1 MMIRKLFI
9 AVCLIAGL
17 SSSVRAQSYQ
27 STLLKRIAQLVNPV
41 IRIDSTD
48 SFGYCQAGR
57 FRGHDLVALCDA
69 ENNVLHL
76 GLKLFN
82 RQYDFGVNPSVL
94 DFLERYYFELAVE
107 KEVNRNTKMADDK
120 VFFRKGKPVDL
131 LNITDT
137 TAFSITTSERFYEVK
152 WMDNSGLPLVELVFP
167 VQYDLI
173 YGMNQSE
180 IQNLMKS
187 FIRQAPTVPLDGKK
201 VGGLTEITSGIYS
214 ISKNHYYIE
223 SLNDAVYYRKK
234 KNEYIPL
241 FENQHKDYSAANLMM
256 GIIPDVDYRMV
267 VTQSKYGLKSIQ
279 YTITLQQWLNY
290 CRYQNLH
297 LYFSVEEER
306 EDGLAAVVIAHSEE
320 LGYNH
325 LLSII
330 IPDKFVENKDE
341 TVLKV
346 KMTSFIPTHNIKDL
360 YQQYSVK
367 KRKTIK

>member
-1 MMIRKLFI
+1 MIRYLFI
-9 AVCLIAGL
+9 VVCVMMGL
-17 SSSVRAQSYQ
+17 PLSVHAQSYQ
-27 STLLKRIAQLVNPV
+27 SALLKRIAQLVNPV

-48 SFGYCQAGR
+48 SQGYCPAGR
-57 FRGHDLVALCDA
+57 YRGHDLVAQCDS

-76 GLKLFN
+76 GLKLFK

-94 DFLERYYFELAVE
+94 DFLERYYLELAVE
-107 KEVNRNTKMADDK
+107 KEANRNTKMTDDK
-120 VFFRKGKPVDL
+120 VFFRKGKPADL

-187 FIRQAPTVPLDGKK
+187 FIRQAPK
-201 VGGLTEITSGIYS
+201 VQPEKRELTGLVEEDDHIYVLS
-214 ISKNHYYIE
+214 NHHYVIE
-223 SLNDAVYYRKK
+223 SLNDAIYYEKK
-234 KNEYIPL
+234 KRDYIPL
-241 FENQHKDYSAANLMM
+241 FDKHHKDLSAANLML

-267 VTQSKYGLKSIQ
+267 VTQSVYGLKSIQ
-279 YTITLQQWLNY
+279 YTTSLQQWLNY
-290 CRYQNLH
+290 CRYQNLR

-306 EDGLAAVVIAHSEE
+306 EDGLSAIVIAHSED

-330 IPDKFVENKDE
+330 IPDKFVTNSDE

-346 KMTSFIPTHNIKDL
+346 KMTPFIPSHNIKDL
-360 YQQYSVK
+360 YQQYSTK
-367 KRKTIK
+367 KKKVIQ